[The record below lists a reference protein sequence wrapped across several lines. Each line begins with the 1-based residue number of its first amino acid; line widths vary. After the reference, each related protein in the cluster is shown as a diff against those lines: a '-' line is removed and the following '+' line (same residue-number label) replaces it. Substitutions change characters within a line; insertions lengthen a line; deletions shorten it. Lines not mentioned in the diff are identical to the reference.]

1 MNASLFL
8 PAERPAPEWPG
19 WRRRRLLA
27 TLAGALMAAGAVAVG
42 YEDKRVE
49 PVRGPGPRRYPP
61 GYWKKKPAG

>member
-1 MNASLFL
+1 MTASLFL
-8 PAERPAPEWPG
+8 PAEQPAPDWPN

-27 TLAGALMAAGAVAVG
+27 TLVGSLMVAGAVAAG

-61 GYWKKKPAG
+61 GYRKQKPAD